1 MLYSLYL
8 EYKEYNII
16 TESTFTTQR
25 LDHLGIVAGVC
36 DRIDLINTIDNF
48 IPPTKRKVSVGEAVA
63 AMILNALGFVSR
75 PLYLTPEFFS
85 NKPVDLLIRP
95 HLCAADFTDDSL
107 GRALDTLYE
116 NGVTELFAT
125 VASKALSTFDIDH
138 RFVHLDS
145 TTFSFH
151 GNYDTE
157 TDDENA
163 IEITHGYSRDQR
175 PDLKQAVVQLICS
188 YRSQFP
194 VWFEALNGNQ
204 VDKTSFPETIREYLS
219 QMDGNDTPYFVADS
233 ALYTAHNIASLS
245 DVRFITRVPETL
257 KAVKELYQTIS
268 TQDMQPAPLDG
279 YRYLSV
285 DSTYGNVPQRWLVVY
300 SEAAYHRE
308 VATLEKKI
316 AKAQT
321 SAETSLKRLENKTY
335 DTYSAAENAVSE
347 ISKSW
352 KYHQPDISIIS
363 VPHYTTS
370 GRPKKTDK
378 PTHFRYRIEGK
389 VVADIE
395 TIEHL
400 KRSKGRFVLATNEL
414 ETTLLDDATL
424 LEVYKAQ
431 NISVE
436 RGFRFLKDP
445 LFFAHSLFL
454 EKPQRIMALL
464 MVMGL
469 SLLVYA
475 LAEKW
480 VRSGL
485 VEQDETIPNQVGKP
499 TQNPTLR
506 RIFQMFEGIDVLV
519 IKQNEH
525 IQRTIVN
532 LNEIHSKIIN
542 ILGIEVKNVYFPDS

>member
-1 MLYSLYL
+1 M
-8 EYKEYNII
+8 
-16 TESTFTTQR
+16 TQPTFTTQR
-25 LDHLGIVAGVC
+25 LDHFGIVAGVC
-36 DRIDLINTIDNF
+36 DRIDLVDTIDTF
-48 IPPTKRKVSVGEAVA
+48 IGPTNRNVSIGEAVS

-95 HLCAADFTDDSL
+95 HLCAADFTDDCL

-116 NGVTELFAT
+116 KGVTELFAT

-145 TTFSFH
+145 TTFSFQ
-151 GNYDTE
+151 GAYDTD

-163 IEITHGYSRDQR
+163 IQITHGYSRDQR
-175 PDLKQAVVQLICS
+175 PDLKQAVVHLLCS

-194 VWFEALNGNQ
+194 IWFKALDGNQ
-204 VDKTSFPETIREYLS
+204 CDKTNFPNTIREYLS
-219 QMDGNDTPYFVADS
+219 QLNGSDTPYFVADS
-233 ALYTAHNIASLS
+233 ALYTAKNIAKLS

-268 TQDMQPAPLDG
+268 TEDMQSASIEG

-285 DSTYGNVPQRWLVVY
+285 DSCYGDVPQRWLVVY
-300 SEAAYHRE
+300 SQAASRRE

-316 AKAQT
+316 AKAET
-321 SAETSLKRLENKTY
+321 TAKTSLKRLQNKSYHT
-335 DTYSAAENAVSE
+335 DTEATTAATEL
-347 ISKSW
+347 SKSW
-352 KYHQPDISIIS
+352 KYHNLRFSIIS

-378 PTHFRYRIEGK
+378 PTHFRYRVEGE
-389 VVADIE
+389 VVDDIE
-395 TIEHL
+395 TIEKL

-414 ETTLLDDATL
+414 DTTLLDDATI
-424 LEVYKAQ
+424 LEAYKSQ
-431 NISVE
+431 NVSVE

-445 LFFAHSLFL
+445 LFFADSLYL
-454 EKPQRIMALL
+454 KKPQRIMALL
-464 MVMGL
+464 MVMAL

-475 LAEKW
+475 LAERWIRQELKEK
-480 VRSGL
+480 G
-485 VEQDETIPNQVGKP
+485 QTIPNQVGKP
-499 TQNPTLR
+499 TQTPTLR
-506 RIFQMFEGIDVLV
+506 RIFQMFEGIDVLL

-525 IQRTIVN
+525 IQRNIVN
-532 LNEIHSKIIN
+532 LNEIQIKIIN
-542 ILGIEVKNVYFPDS
+542 ILGRKVKNVYFPDP